1 MIQRHGWNLFFHD
14 CLIEQLQKLETAA
27 SRAKMQDPVGFESN
41 ANVKLFDALATLI
54 FNTVPSDPNRDEY
67 RQGNTLGPAFR
78 HWRRAKIGRRFR
90 LFFRFDSK
98 ARIIVFAWVNDEQ
111 TLRSSGAKTDP
122 YVVFQKMLSQG
133 YPPDNWD
140 ALLAASKTHWDR

>member
-1 MIQRHGWNLFFHD
+1 MIQRHGWNLLFHE

-27 SRAKMQDPVGFESN
+27 ARAQAQDPQGFETN
-41 ANVKLFDALATLI
+41 ANVKLFEALATLI
-54 FNTVPSDPNRDEY
+54 LEVVPSDPNRDEY
-67 RQGNTLGPAFR
+67 RQGNTMGSAFR

-98 ARIIVFAWVNDEQ
+98 TRIIIFVWVNDEH

-122 YVVFQKMLSQG
+122 YVVFQKMLNSG
-133 YPPDNWD
+133 HPSDDWG
-140 ALLAASKTHWDR
+140 ALLAASKTNWNP